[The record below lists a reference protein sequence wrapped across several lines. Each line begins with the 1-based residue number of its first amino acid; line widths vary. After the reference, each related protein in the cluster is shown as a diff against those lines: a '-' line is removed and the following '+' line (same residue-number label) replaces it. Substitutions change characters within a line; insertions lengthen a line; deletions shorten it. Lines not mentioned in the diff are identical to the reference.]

1 MKRLLFITLTMLSLF
16 TFAQEPETIE
26 ASFSTLVLG
35 EGVTWTMFVVFM
47 TFGFVGLIT
56 SVAFDIYSSG
66 AKSKELSIKKFLKD
80 NSWRLILSLL
90 VIVIAI
96 LFSEQLMS
104 IQMSN
109 WASFL
114 AGFTADKLIENLMQR
129 RRRQKQNNEG
139 TSKSSN

>member
-1 MKRLLFITLTMLSLF
+1 MLSVF
-16 TFAQEPETIE
+16 TFAQDPEVTE
-26 ASFSTLVLG
+26 ASFSSLVLG
-35 EGVTWTMFVVFM
+35 EGVTWTMFVVFL
-47 TFGFVGLIT
+47 TFGLVGLIT

-66 AKSKELSIKKFLKD
+66 ATGKEFSIKIFWKD
-80 NSWRLILSLL
+80 NKWRMLLSLL

-104 IQMSN
+104 ITMSN

-129 RRRQKQNNEG
+129 RRRKNQKENE
-139 TSKSSN
+139 TETKSDS

>member
-1 MKRLLFITLTMLSLF
+1 MTSL
-16 TFAQEPETIE
+16 I
-26 ASFSTLVLG
+26 LG
-35 EGVTWTMFVVFM
+35 EGVSFKMFIVF
-47 TFGFVGLIT
+47 TIFGLVGLLT

-66 AKSKELSIKKFLKD
+66 AKSKELSLKVFWKD
-80 NSWRLILSLL
+80 NKWRLILSLL

-104 IQMSN
+104 ISMSN

-129 RRRQKQNNEG
+129 RRRQKQENNEAEIE
-139 TSKSSN
+139 S